1 MALKFKC
8 KSKDEIPAGLEAH
21 YVERDGAWVLD
32 AEGAADKAKV
42 EEFRAT
48 NVTLMKERD
57 ELKKRFEGIDP
68 DEVRR
73 LSEEKQR
80 LEEAQ
85 QSVCANMS
93 ANSPTASAS
102 FVASACGASS
112 GRSVAA
118 KASRQSRNCCD
129 AYQSETRG

>member
-8 KSKDEIPAGLEAH
+8 KSKDEIPAGLEVH

-48 NVTLMKERD
+48 NVALMKERD

-68 DEVRR
+68 DGPGRTADAAETHPRTER
-73 LSEEKQR
+73 
-80 LEEAQ
+80 
-85 QSVCANMS
+85 
-93 ANSPTASAS
+93 PTVPHPAP
-102 FVASACGASS
+102 SS
-112 GRSVAA
+112 TPHRTA
-118 KASRQSRNCCD
+118 
-129 AYQSETRG
+129 TLP